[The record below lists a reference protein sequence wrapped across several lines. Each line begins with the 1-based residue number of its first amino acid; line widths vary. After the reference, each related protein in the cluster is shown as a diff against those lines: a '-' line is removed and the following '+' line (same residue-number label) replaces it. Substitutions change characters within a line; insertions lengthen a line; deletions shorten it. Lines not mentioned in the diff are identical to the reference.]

1 MYNPMRFS
9 HDYALRVFRMF
20 LATLFLVLSMATPG
34 QAQEGDATDE
44 GLEIPGLILDGTKTR
59 QGRDFFEFFNLRW
72 QEVEGLSYTISIDE
86 FPDSRRGSFIVVKV
100 DENRVFMERL
110 NPLPIMVE
118 ESAQRAVRRAAGYLI
133 QKLIAQE
140 NLEQEFQF

>member
-34 QAQEGDATDE
+34 QAQEDATDE
-44 GLEIPGLILDGTKTR
+44 GLGIPGLILDETKTK
-59 QGRDFFEFFNLRW
+59 QGRDFFEYFNLRW
-72 QEVEGLSYTISIDE
+72 QEVEGLSYTIEIIE
-86 FPDSRRGSFIVVKV
+86 LPDRRRGSFISVKV

-110 NPLPIMVE
+110 NPTMVE
-118 ESAQRAVRRAAGYLI
+118 ESAQRAVRRVGGYLI